1 LHLPSPSPLEK
12 RIKRR
17 VIAREQE
24 FFAVA
29 PPGIESLTQGE
40 LAALGLGRGAPAVE
54 TGGVTFSGPLHDGY
68 KANLCLRTAT
78 RVLMRIE
85 TYKAADFTSL
95 EKHWNRIPWE
105 LYLPPDATPQ
115 LRVSCRKSRLYHSD
129 AVAQRLQAALAQNF
143 ETVDSTDGLPA
154 AADPDSSPPP
164 LLFVRLLHDRC
175 TVSLDSSGE
184 ALYRRGLKTQVTEAP
199 LRENL
204 AAAILMLAGYDGRQP
219 LMDPMCGSGT
229 FSIEAAMM
237 AADIPAGWYRPFAF
251 FAWPAYHLNQGRWV
265 HLRRQ
270 AQIRFRIPER
280 PQIFASDIDP
290 EACGMLSANLAGIEP
305 APAVAINVA
314 DFFSLRP
321 AGDTGVVV
329 LNPPYG
335 RRIDAGRE
343 GHLYREIGEKLQ
355 KDFRNWTAAV
365 IIPDRQLLR
374 EIPFAVRVH
383 PLVHGGL
390 KVWVAIGKIR

>member
-1 LHLPSPSPLEK
+1 MPSPSPLEK

-29 PPGIESLTQGE
+29 PPGVESLTHRE
-40 LAALGLGRGAPAVE
+40 LTALGIGRSDPE
-54 TGGVTFSGPLHDGY
+54 IHTGGVTFFGPVHDGY
-68 KANLCLRTAT
+68 KANLGLRTAA
-78 RVLMRIE
+78 RVLMRIAAFR
-85 TYKAADFTSL
+85 AADFKTL
-95 EKHWNRIPWE
+95 ERHWNDIPWE
-105 LYLPPDATPQ
+105 LYLPPDSRPQ

-129 AVAQRLQAALAQNF
+129 AVAQRLQTALAQRF
-143 ETVDSTDGLPA
+143 DTADLTDHRPA
-154 AADPDSSPPP
+154 AADPDSSP
-164 LLFVRLLHDRC
+164 LRLFVRLLHDRC

-204 AAAILMLAGYDGRQP
+204 AAAILLLAGYDGRQT

-237 AADIPAGWYRPFAF
+237 AANIPAGWYRAFAF
-251 FAWPAYHLNQGRWV
+251 FTWPAFHLNYGRWAY
-265 HLRRQ
+265 LRRQ
-270 AQIRFRIPER
+270 MQTEFRIPDR

-290 EACGMLSANLAGIEP
+290 EACGTLSANLSGIEP

-314 DFFSLRP
+314 DFFSIRP
-321 AGDTGVVV
+321 AGETGVVV

-335 RRIDAGRE
+335 RRIDAGRQSR
-343 GHLYREIGEKLQ
+343 LYREIGEKLQ

-365 IIPDRQLLR
+365 VIPSRQLLPQ
-374 EIPFAVRVH
+374 ISFAARMH

-390 KVWVAIGKIR
+390 RVWVAIGRVEG